1 MIKLIIFDMDGV
13 ICSSEHLNDRARAI
27 LLKRYNIP
35 LDIVGVAG
43 KSHKDIWEPLVRKYS
58 LPDTQPEI
66 ERKQDELVFEMVKQE
81 NIPLCPG
88 VQSVLNELKGREI
101 RIALASSSARWLV
114 NNVIEHYGIKDS
126 FSSILSGD
134 DVCKS
139 KPDPE
144 IYLKTLAKCEC
155 LPQDAIA
162 IEDTDSGQASAIAA
176 GIKCIGY
183 RNPTSGKQRLD
194 KGIACINDMKMILE
208 YI

>member
-1 MIKLIIFDMDGV
+1 MDGV
-13 ICSSEHLNDRARAI
+13 ICSSEPLNDRARAI
-27 LLKRYNIP
+27 LLKKYNIP

-43 KSHKDIWEPLVRKYS
+43 KSHKDIWEPLVIKYG

-66 ERKQDELVFEMVKQE
+66 ERKQDELVFKMIKQE
-81 NIPLCPG
+81 SVPLCPG
-88 VQSVLNELKGREI
+88 VQSVLNELKGRGI
-101 RIALASSSARWLV
+101 CVALASSSARWLV
-114 NNVIEHYGIKDS
+114 NKVIEHYRIKD
-126 FSSILSGD
+126 FFYSILSGD

-144 IYLKTLAKCEC
+144 IYLKTLAKCKC

-162 IEDTDSGQASAIAA
+162 IEDTDSGQTSAIAA

-183 RNPTSGKQRLD
+183 RNPTSGKQQLE
-194 KGIACINDMKMILE
+194 KGIACIDDMKKIFE